1 MNEVGE
7 QDETQEV
14 RTDWSFRRALLSNQV
29 TSLVLH
35 GRIETTEAKAK
46 SIKPLADKM
55 VTLGKRR
62 DLAARRQAAAFLLD
76 PAAVRKL
83 FDDVAPRYAERN
95 GGYTRIIKPVCAVVM
110 PHRWR

>member
-1 MNEVGE
+1 MRRRKLG
-7 QDETQEV
+7 
-14 RTDWSFRRALLSNQV
+14 RTSGHRRALLRNQV

-55 VTLGKRR
+55 VTLGKRG

-83 FDDVAPRYAERN
+83 FDDLAPRYADRN
-95 GGYTRIIKPVCAVVM
+95 GGYTRIIKTGVRRGDAAPMAIIEWV
-110 PHRWR
+110 